1 MSTEAHCFH
10 CQDVV
15 IGKPFVY
22 ADKVFCCKG
31 CMSVYQLLSESELG
45 QFYVFEQ
52 GAGVKPSSHRQQH
65 FAFLDLSE
73 IRKKHIS
80 FEDESLAQVVLF
92 LPGIHCSSCI
102 YLLEHLNKLDARIR
116 SCQVNFIKRD
126 ATILFESQTMQLSD
140 LALLL
145 SKIGYTPNFGA
156 RQPQDIQS
164 TKRYLY
170 KLGVAAFAFGSI
182 MLWSFPEYVGIAS
195 DNPEF
200 RNLTSLLSL
209 LVSIPVLLY
218 SANDYFVS
226 AWKALRHKVLNLDVP
241 ISIGIVALYAQS
253 CYSILS
259 GQGPGYMDSFAGF
272 IFFLLIGKWF
282 QSKTYRSLA
291 FDRDYTSYF
300 PLAVERLNADGSD
313 ELVSVEQLVPG
324 DRICIRNEEVIPCD
338 VCLESDEAL
347 VDYSFI
353 SGESHPVKKQK
364 GDFIYAGARLTDSMR
379 TFRVEKES
387 SRSHL
392 TQLWDQSSGA
402 TAKATR
408 SDQLA
413 RYFLIFLLLIASV
426 SGITWLFIS
435 PSRSIEIVV
444 AVLIVACPCAL
455 ALSRPFTYG
464 NVMRLLGRKGLY
476 LKNSSVIEDLRSIDT
491 IVFDKTGTLTT
502 VAGKLSFEG
511 GALTADEV
519 ALIYTAVGSSTH
531 PYSREIA
538 KYLMNCSFKMTP
550 RDFDH
555 FSEERGKGIELRS
568 SFGNLYVGSAA
579 FTGAKSED
587 TRPSVYI
594 RLNDRHLGRFVFR
607 SDLRPELHEMLKQ
620 LHSFDLHLLSG
631 DNDGDLELMRSVFP
645 PNSTLN
651 FGQTPGSKQEYILGL
666 QKTGKKVLMIGDGL
680 NDASALKA
688 ANVGI
693 SISDDIFQFTPASD
707 AIIDGRA
714 LHQLPLLLGIS
725 KHSKTI
731 LRTCLLFSI
740 LYNSIG
746 LGFAVT
752 GYLSPLVAAIL
763 MPLSSI
769 TVVFIATFGTL
780 FFSPK
785 EASL

>member
-1 MSTEAHCFH
+1 MSNATHCFH
-10 CQDVV
+10 CQDTI
-15 IGKPFVY
+15 IGSPFVY
-22 ADKVFCCKG
+22 ADKSFCCNG
-31 CMSVYQLLSESELG
+31 CKSVYQLLSESELG

-52 GAGVKPSSHRQQH
+52 AAGVKPSAHSEQH
-65 FAFLDLSE
+65 FAFLDLPE

-92 LPGIHCSSCI
+92 LPAIHCYSCI

-116 SCQVNFIKRD
+116 SCQVNFTKRD
-126 ATILFESQTMQLSD
+126 ATILFESETMRLSD

-156 RQPQDIQS
+156 RQPRDKQS

-218 SANDYFVS
+218 SASDYFVS
-226 AWKALRHKVLNLDVP
+226 AWKALRHRVLNLDVP

-291 FDRDYTSYF
+291 FDWDYTSYF
-300 PLAVERLNADGSD
+300 PLAVDRLQSNGAY

-353 SGESHPVKKQK
+353 SGESHPVKKHK

-392 TQLWDQSSGA
+392 TQLWDQSSG
-402 TAKATR
+402 TTTKAKR

-413 RYFLIFLLLIASV
+413 RYFLIALLLIASI
-426 SGITWLFIS
+426 SSITWLFIS
-435 PSRSIEIVV
+435 PSRSVEIIV

-519 ALIYTAVGSSTH
+519 ALIYTAVSSSTH

-538 KYLMNCSFKMTP
+538 KYVMNCSFKKSTV
-550 RDFDH
+550 DFDH
-555 FSEERGKGIELRS
+555 FSEERGKGIELS
-568 SFGNLYVGSAA
+568 GAFGTLYAGSAS
-579 FTGAKSED
+579 FTGAISED

-594 RLNDRHLGRFVFR
+594 RHNDRQLGRFVFR
-607 SDLRPELHEMLKQ
+607 SDLRPGLAEMLEQ
-620 LHSFDLHLLSG
+620 LDSFELHLLSG
-631 DNDGDLELMRSVFP
+631 DNEGDLELMRSVFP
-645 PNSTLN
+645 PNSRLN
-651 FGQTPGSKQEYILGL
+651 FGQTPASKRDYIASLQEA
-666 QKTGKKVLMIGDGL
+666 GKKVLMLGDGL
-680 NDASALKA
+680 NDGSALKTA
-688 ANVGI
+688 DVGI

-707 AIIDGRA
+707 AIIDAGA
-714 LHQLPLLLGIS
+714 LHQLPLLLKIS
-725 KHSKTI
+725 KHSQTI
-731 LRTCLLFSI
+731 LRTCLIFSI

-746 LGFAVT
+746 LGFAIT
-752 GYLSPLVAAIL
+752 GYLSPIVAAIL

-785 EASL
+785 EVSL